1 MKASELISWC
11 RCKVGGGYVYGTVG
25 ETCTQAVLDRCQ
37 RMYGAIMGST
47 YYTARSAKWLGKW
60 VCDCS
65 GLLKAARKQLD
76 GVWADV
82 SAQGTYDQCQNARGA
97 IKDMP
102 AKPGAFVFMYGKDSA
117 GRMRMVHV
125 GLYIGK
131 GEVIEARGADYG
143 IVITKLKDRSWTHY
157 GLATHVVFDV
167 PVEQQ
172 VLVPTISSG
181 DTGDASTPKVDD
193 PASKSTAI
201 HEAVTAAH
209 QDGAVSSVE
218 YWDAVVD
225 GRVIASGANVAAL
238 MTKYHRLVIAERD

>member
-1 MKASELISWC
+1 MKASDLISWC
-11 RCKVGGGYVYGTVG
+11 RGKVGGGYVYGTIG
-25 ETCTQAVLDRCQ
+25 EICTQAVLDRCQ

-47 YYTARSAKWLGKW
+47 YYSVRCAKWMGKW

-97 IKDMP
+97 IKGMP
-102 AKPGAFVFMYGKDSA
+102 AKPGVFVFMYGKSA
-117 GRMRMVHV
+117 GINRMVHV

-143 IVITKLKDRSWTHY
+143 IIITKLKDRPWTHY
-157 GLATHVVFDV
+157 GLSTHVVFDV
-167 PVEQQ
+167 LVEKQ
-172 VLVPTISSG
+172 VSVPTVSSG

-193 PASKSTAI
+193 SASKTAAI
-201 HEAVTAAH
+201 HEAVAVAH
-209 QDGAVSSVE
+209 QDGAVSSVD

-225 GRVIASGANVAAL
+225 GRVTASGANVAAL
-238 MTKYHRLVIAERD
+238 MTKYHRLVVAERN